1 MDLLQSSTGSA
12 QNLAFGSSFGIC
24 SSSTPG
30 KIAFFS
36 LEPRKMLYVKIDKPH
51 KIDAKTK
58 SLGRASSA
66 VTFIYD
72 CSIWKARNRL
82 NHIQWRHI
90 LSGKV

>member
-1 MDLLQSSTGSA
+1 
-12 QNLAFGSSFGIC
+12 
-24 SSSTPG
+24 
-30 KIAFFS
+30 
-36 LEPRKMLYVKIDKPH
+36 MLYVKIDKPH